1 MKLHDN
7 LVWDRVFSP
16 GQQVIST
23 NSHITPFG
31 REIKGNQDMHSET
44 ASGSIKAQPTNRSTS
59 ASQTNQSGQ
68 QLPQTA
74 SHNKLA
80 SQLSSQLAGW

>member
-1 MKLHDN
+1 MTTLCGIGYEVLVNKSFQQTAISHD
-7 LVWDRVFSP
+7 
-16 GQQVIST
+16 
-23 NSHITPFG
+23 FG
-31 REIKGNQDMHSET
+31 REIKGNEDMHSER
-44 ASGSIKAQPTNRSTS
+44 ASGSITTKPTNRSTS